1 MRIKRPEPQGKPTIG
16 FKMARWNP
24 KDFSVSSGSFVI
36 FNNDVC
42 VSIML
47 NMENYDYKIDALE
60 LENMFVLP

>member
-1 MRIKRPEPQGKPTIG
+1 MRIKRPESQGKPAIG

-24 KDFSVSSGSFVI
+24 KDFSVSSSSFVI